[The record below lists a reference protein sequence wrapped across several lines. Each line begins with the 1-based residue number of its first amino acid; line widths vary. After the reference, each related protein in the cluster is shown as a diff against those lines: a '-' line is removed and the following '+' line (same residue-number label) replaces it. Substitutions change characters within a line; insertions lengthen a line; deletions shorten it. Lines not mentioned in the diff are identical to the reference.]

1 MTEKEKLAVIRSPGG
16 VEFYY
21 PLNQCEMIEAGTSRI
36 AAPIQHVIELTGP
49 LPTAKDKKQEI
60 IDLLAPSFQDGFYG
74 YLSSYLAT
82 LREWAQYENLVDAY
96 KRGAIT
102 PELLAILKEE
112 PAPVPQELQSMDTPT
127 AILTL
132 LRDKKL
138 DFEPFRHDID
148 IEANWFFFYRVSF
161 HPLPIRRSLDSIAA
175 GVDYQKK
182 ETLEHLKTQVSMLM
196 KGERPGAYEGKPV
209 PPLAPE
215 PLEKFAA
222 AIEKQYKA
230 RKRGRTPRDFT
241 ARIARPAAA
250 GLYVNPQTCEI
261 KDLRPFLPELYSLL
275 SVKSWDFLAEYAAAI
290 REAVKEELERLKA
303 TPTELFKGA
312 DFVPLKTT
320 PESMAISSV
329 ATGIA
334 PLYFQPSLPGID
346 DMRDYTAELI
356 VPKKEG
362 ALRLKLKSLP
372 NGRGLRP
379 STQKVKTLLEGIF
392 TMTRKTAFVFSVRDY
407 MRLCEEKPPY
417 TGIKYRKFAQK
428 LRQDLQTLKNL
439 SFSASYP
446 GLPAGEISILD
457 GFVPSPGGGMEITM
471 GQRYCMDL
479 LAKGGIS
486 QICRTFWRADER
498 NPHAIPFLLKLC
510 ANRTM
515 ANNIKRGGNRARTI
529 SLKSLFDHD
538 RINFP
543 SLEKVKKNRRYKELL
558 IDPIIKTLAQLNDEG
573 HITSRYVNANHE
585 EHTAEDLSNV
595 TFAEFMDA
603 KRWLL
608 EYEINGFEEDPQLL
622 IDAQERKEEKKKGAF
637 KKKTKPKTEPKE

>member
-1 MTEKEKLAVIRSPGG
+1 MTEKEKLAIIRSPGG

-21 PLNQCEMIEAGTSRI
+21 PLDQCETIEAGSSRI
-36 AAPIQHVIELTGP
+36 AVPIQHFIELTGP
-49 LPTAKDKKQEI
+49 LPEAKDKRQEI

-74 YLSSYLAT
+74 YLSGYLST

-148 IEANWFFFYRVSF
+148 TEANWFFFYRVSF

-175 GVDYQKK
+175 GIDYQKK
-182 ETLEHLKTQVSMLM
+182 ETLEFLKTQVSMLM

-222 AIEKQYKA
+222 AREKQYKA

-261 KDLRPFLPELYSLL
+261 KDLRPYQPELYSLL

-290 REAVKEELERLKA
+290 RAAIQEELEKKDA
-303 TPTELFKGA
+303 QQKDLFKGA
-312 DFVPLKTT
+312 EFVSLKTT
-320 PESMAISSV
+320 PESMAVSSV
-329 ATGIA
+329 TTGTA

-346 DMRDYTAELI
+346 GTKDYTGDLI
-356 VPKKEG
+356 ISKKT
-362 ALRLKLKSLP
+362 APLRLKFKAMP
-372 NGRGLRP
+372 GGRGLRP

-407 MRLCEEKPPY
+407 MRLCGEKPPY
-417 TGIKYRKFAQK
+417 TGPKYRKFAQR
-428 LRQDLQTLKNL
+428 LRQDLQTLK
-439 SFSASYP
+439 SVTFSASYP

-457 GFVPSPGGGMEITM
+457 GYVPSHGGGMEITM

-498 NPHAIPFLLKLC
+498 NPHTIPFLLKLC
-510 ANRTM
+510 ANRTN
-515 ANNIKRGGNRARTI
+515 ANNIKQGGNRARTI
-529 SLKSLFDHD
+529 SIKSLYDYD

-543 SLEKVKKNRRYKELL
+543 PLNKVQEKRKYREML
-558 IDPIIKTLAQLNDEG
+558 IDPIIRVIAQLNDEG

-585 EHTAEDLSNV
+585 EYTPEDLSRV
-595 TFAEFMDA
+595 TFYEFMDS
-603 KRWLL
+603 KKWLL